1 MRKPDGIDTYGKE
14 CIIHYTFCH
23 YLSSRINNAQYRRHR
38 SYEPKHGMHRLL
50 KHISRHQICD
60 DYPQLQAPGVPL
72 TLACQAMSQY
82 FQTSSA
88 TDQQPGVF

>member
-1 MRKPDGIDTYGKE
+1 MYYLFMDVT
-14 CIIHYTFCH
+14 HHSFCN
-23 YLSSRINNAQYRRHR
+23 YLSFQVNGAQYRRR
-38 SYEPKHGMHRLL
+38 YNYEPKYGMHRLL
-50 KHISRHQICD
+50 KTHCDTTWRVTICR